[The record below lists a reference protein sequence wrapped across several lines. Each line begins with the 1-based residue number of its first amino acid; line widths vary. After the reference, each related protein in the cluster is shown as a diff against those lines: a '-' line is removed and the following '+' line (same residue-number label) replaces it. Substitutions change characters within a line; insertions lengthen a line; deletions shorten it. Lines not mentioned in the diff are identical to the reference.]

1 MASSSFICLCFV
13 FTLISCFGLGIPTDG
28 YVDNHFSDKFVPLYH
43 LDQPLVLYGDTHNN
57 PSTSN
62 IEHHHQWSQD
72 KVTYPISTHVKFSSS
87 ECCLKSPLKFS
98 FALTEKKMEKDEDEC
113 EKHLTLREKETQRR
127 A

>member
-13 FTLISCFGLGIPTDG
+13 FTLISCFGLGIPT
-28 YVDNHFSDKFVPLYH
+28 
-43 LDQPLVLYGDTHNN
+43 DQPLVLYGDTHNN

-72 KVTYPISTHVKFSSS
+72 KVTHPISTHVKFSSS

-98 FALTEKKMEKDEDEC
+98 FALTEKGILRGLLSFRLCFCGIIC